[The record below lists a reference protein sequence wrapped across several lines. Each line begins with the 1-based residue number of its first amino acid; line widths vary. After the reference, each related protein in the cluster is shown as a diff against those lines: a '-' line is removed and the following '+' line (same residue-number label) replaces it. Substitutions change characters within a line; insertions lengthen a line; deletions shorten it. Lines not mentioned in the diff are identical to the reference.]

1 MTPGRIM
8 TPRGYWREVPAWER
22 RRMTVCIAAVADD
35 TTATPRLVLCSDWK
49 VSGPLGSLEWKYK
62 QEKLG
67 TSWRCMVAGK
77 ESEVSAALLK
87 LKPSFDSAV
96 AIDETNLT
104 KTVRDAL
111 NARKKA
117 K

>member
-1 MTPGRIM
+1 
-8 TPRGYWREVPAWER
+8 
-22 RRMTVCIAAVADD
+22 
-35 TTATPRLVLCSDWK
+35 
-49 VSGPLGSLEWKYK
+49 
-62 QEKLG
+62 
-67 TSWRCMVAGK
+67 MVAGK